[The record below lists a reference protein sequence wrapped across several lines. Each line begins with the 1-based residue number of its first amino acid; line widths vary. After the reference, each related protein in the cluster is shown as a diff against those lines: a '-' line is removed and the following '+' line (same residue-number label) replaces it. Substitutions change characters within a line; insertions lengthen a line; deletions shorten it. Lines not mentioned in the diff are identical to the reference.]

1 MKINSFNPVAESYT
15 TKVSP
20 SRVNQFLALANEL
33 QLDGTERVLDIG
45 AGPGI
50 LSLEIARR
58 LTRGGSLLGIDLAPN
73 MIHLARNNAA
83 VSGLTNTAFEV
94 GNALKLAFNENE
106 FDVVISSNAFPWVPD
121 RKKFLSEVLR
131 VLKPSG
137 KFGLVSL
144 SDKCY
149 EEFGLTLIDIGR
161 DNPGLFPKIQPFEMM
176 GAKLHSLTE
185 LNSVVSGAGFDVARN
200 FVLSTVEPITA
211 EAYLERINAIVN
223 ENYLD
228 HLGPNGTR
236 EKVRNMIM
244 QSLSAKNGSLK
255 ITESSVFV
263 IARKFAA

>member
-1 MKINSFNPVAESYT
+1 MKINSFDPVAENYT
-15 TKVSP
+15 VKVSP
-20 SRVNQFLALANEL
+20 SRYNQFLALAYEL
-33 QLDGTERVLDIG
+33 NFEGSERVLDIG

-58 LTRGGSLLGIDLAPN
+58 LVLGGSMTGIDLAPS
-73 MIHLARNNAA
+73 MIHLARLNAA
-83 VSGLTNTAFEV
+83 KSGLTNTAFEV
-94 GNALKLAFNENE
+94 GDALSLNFPDNT

-131 VLKPSG
+131 VLKPG
-137 KFGLVSL
+137 GRFGLVAL

-149 EEFGLTLIDIGR
+149 KEFSNIIIDISKE
-161 DNPGLFPKIQPFEMM
+161 NPGLFPRKEPFAMM
-176 GAKLHSLTE
+176 GAKLHSMSE
-185 LNSVVSGAGFDVARN
+185 LASFVRRNGFDVARN

-211 EAYLERINAIVN
+211 EAYIERINAIVN

-236 EKVRNMIM
+236 EKVRNMIV
-244 QSLSAKNGSLK
+244 QNLRARNGSLK

-263 IARKFAA
+263 IARKLAA